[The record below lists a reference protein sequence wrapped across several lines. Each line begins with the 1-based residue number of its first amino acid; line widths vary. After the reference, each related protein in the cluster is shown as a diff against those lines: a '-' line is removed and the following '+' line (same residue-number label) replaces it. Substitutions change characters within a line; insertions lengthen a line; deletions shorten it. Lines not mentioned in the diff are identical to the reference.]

1 MSPVP
6 MRPAKSTGTNVYAA
20 HAEPGAGLVDR
31 VVQMLRLLGIFERR
45 LVPTQVC
52 DGLYEVAVGVAV
64 F

>member
-1 MSPVP
+1 M
-6 MRPAKSTGTNVYAA
+6 
-20 HAEPGAGLVDR
+20 VDR